1 MAQIKGIN
9 PVIVPRI
16 PYVPIEPWDW
26 FKENGLEDKMGGPPP
41 MGAGPE
47 MTPSVY
53 IKDGKRIAG
62 NDATLYGGD
71 ITDTTAEDVRIVSY
85 DGSVGGIYAEGASTD
100 FTVEGA
106 VISLSGDGQGLGE
119 KSAGAGVSD
128 HAKLTLKDC
137 LVDVNGLSR
146 TATSASGGSVLKVY
160 DSILVSHGA
169 PYGADCPGEPPKMNP
184 PAPLEIQGNNRT
196 HCTVQ
201 NSYSYF
207 YNSLITCDGWAAL
220 STDASNGFV
229 YLEANDCKVVAT
241 KSGYG
246 AYADWG
252 CHDVFNDCK
261 FDVACQA
268 AIVAGE
274 ASVKFTGCELKCGTY
289 LSLMHCVMGR
299 HTEVGELSLTD
310 CDVKTGKT
318 AIEVHGQNVEV
329 SLDNCN
335 IVTGGALMRTCKN
348 ADPNAARVNGRPT
361 PGDELRMRDM
371 TVTGDILHEDP
382 ERDCRV
388 YMTSTCLTGAIQNAY
403 VSMDQGSRWYATG
416 DSNVILSDTVETAQ
430 IDAPAGV
437 TIHAKAADGAG
448 EYTLSSGGKLI
459 VENLISS
466 DIKNSSPILERNFS
480 MFFQE
485 CPEFAWLKCRLPRRW
500 HSLHPVRTAAAPG
513 DRPSVPQFP
522 APPPP
527 PAAGPDCG
535 TFRPSPTRIP
545 RSSIF

>member
-1 MAQIKGIN
+1 M
-9 PVIVPRI
+9 
-16 PYVPIEPWDW
+16 
-26 FKENGLEDKMGGPPP
+26 
-41 MGAGPE
+41 
-47 MTPSVY
+47 
-53 IKDGKRIAG
+53 
-62 NDATLYGGD
+62 
-71 ITDTTAEDVRIVSY
+71 
-85 DGSVGGIYAEGASTD
+85 
-100 FTVEGA
+100 
-106 VISLSGDGQGLGE
+106 
-119 KSAGAGVSD
+119 
-128 HAKLTLKDC
+128 
-137 LVDVNGLSR
+137 
-146 TATSASGGSVLKVY
+146 
-160 DSILVSHGA
+160 SHGA
-169 PYGADCPGEPPKMNP
+169 PYGADCPGEAPKMNP

-220 STDASNGFV
+220 STDASEGFV

-348 ADPNAARVNGRPT
+348 EDPNAARVNGRPT

-403 VSMDQGSRWYATG
+403 VTMDQGSRWYATS
-416 DSNVILSDTVETAQ
+416 DSNVILSGTVETAQ
-430 IDAPAGV
+430 LDAPAGV

-448 EYTLSSGGKLI
+448 EYPLSSGGKLVI
-459 VENLISS
+459 E
-466 DIKNSSPILERNFS
+466 
-480 MFFQE
+480 
-485 CPEFAWLKCRLPRRW
+485 A
-500 HSLHPVRTAAAPG
+500 
-513 DRPSVPQFP
+513 
-522 APPPP
+522 
-527 PAAGPDCG
+527 
-535 TFRPSPTRIP
+535 
-545 RSSIF
+545 

>member
-1 MAQIKGIN
+1 M
-9 PVIVPRI
+9 
-16 PYVPIEPWDW
+16 
-26 FKENGLEDKMGGPPP
+26 
-41 MGAGPE
+41 
-47 MTPSVY
+47 
-53 IKDGKRIAG
+53 
-62 NDATLYGGD
+62 
-71 ITDTTAEDVRIVSY
+71 
-85 DGSVGGIYAEGASTD
+85 
-100 FTVEGA
+100 
-106 VISLSGDGQGLGE
+106 
-119 KSAGAGVSD
+119 
-128 HAKLTLKDC
+128 
-137 LVDVNGLSR
+137 
-146 TATSASGGSVLKVY
+146 
-160 DSILVSHGA
+160 
-169 PYGADCPGEPPKMNP
+169 
-184 PAPLEIQGNNRT
+184 
-196 HCTVQ
+196 
-201 NSYSYF
+201 
-207 YNSLITCDGWAAL
+207 
-220 STDASNGFV
+220 
-229 YLEANDCKVVAT
+229 VAT

-348 ADPNAARVNGRPT
+348 EDPNAARVNGRPT

-388 YMTSTCLTGAIQNAY
+388 YMTSTCLTGAIQNAF
-403 VSMDQGSRWYATG
+403 VTMDQGSRWYATG
-416 DSNVILSDTVETAQ
+416 DSNVILSGTVETAQ

-448 EYTLSSGGKLI
+448 EYTLSSGGKLVI
-459 VENLISS
+459 E
-466 DIKNSSPILERNFS
+466 
-480 MFFQE
+480 
-485 CPEFAWLKCRLPRRW
+485 A
-500 HSLHPVRTAAAPG
+500 
-513 DRPSVPQFP
+513 
-522 APPPP
+522 
-527 PAAGPDCG
+527 
-535 TFRPSPTRIP
+535 
-545 RSSIF
+545 